1 MSSTSEMYE
10 EVMDLLEGQI
20 DKMENTQ
27 RVANLQSPTPQVD
40 GPSASLPSRQ
50 RLDDPMMFPKVGRRQ
65 ETRFKSS
72 LEKRKRS
79 GTSSKSNKN
88 KKRCERA
95 NVYDS

>member
-1 MSSTSEMYE
+1 MSSTSEMCE

-20 DKMENTQ
+20 DKMNTH

-65 ETRFKSS
+65 ETRIKSS

-79 GTSSKSNKN
+79 GTSSKSNKT
-88 KKRCERA
+88 KK
-95 NVYDS
+95 